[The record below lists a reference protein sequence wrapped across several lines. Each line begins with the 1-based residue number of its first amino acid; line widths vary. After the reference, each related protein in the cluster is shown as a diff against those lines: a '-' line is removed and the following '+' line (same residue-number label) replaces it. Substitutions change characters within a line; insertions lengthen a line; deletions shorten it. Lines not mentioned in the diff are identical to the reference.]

1 MTLLDFA
8 RGPGLQWSL
17 MIFAFGI
24 VWRIVGAALLRRTTD
39 FSKPRVSTET
49 RIQGGF
55 RTILTRAVPPEAFL
69 KRIRFPM
76 VTGYLWHIGFF
87 IVVLFFIPHIL
98 FFKSLLGFGWP
109 GLPNPVILAVAAITL
124 ATLVVVLVRRMTNPV
139 LKIISTADD
148 YISWAV
154 TALPLI
160 TGFLAMEH
168 IGLRY
173 ENLLAIHILSVELLL
188 IWFPFG
194 KLMHLFFVFPSR
206 YNVGVIFARRG
217 VRV

>member
-17 MIFAFGI
+17 MIFAFGV
-24 VWRIVGAALLRRTTD
+24 VWRIVGAALLRRTRD
-39 FSKPRVSTET
+39 CSKPRVSTGERVT
-49 RIQGGF
+49 GGLE
-55 RTILTRAVPPEAFL
+55 TILSRFFVPKVLE
-69 KRIRFPM
+69 KRVHFSHVAGSI
-76 VTGYLWHIGFF
+76 WHIGFF
-87 IVVLFFIPHIL
+87 IVVLFFVPHIL

-124 ATLVVVLVRRMTNPV
+124 ATLVVLLVRRITNPV
-139 LKIISTADD
+139 LKIISSTDD

-194 KLMHLFFVFPSR
+194 KLMHLFFFVPSR
-206 YNVGVIFARRG
+206 YNVGAIFARRG